1 LKTNE
6 IKRLT
11 IEDYDAIVKLW
22 SRAGLPFKPKGRD
35 SKLMIEKQMRTFP
48 EFFIGTFRQGV
59 LVGVVIGSY
68 DGRIK
73 GWINRLA
80 VDPEYRRCGIAQQL
94 VNAIERT
101 LEKCGAAIFGVLI
114 ETPNRESV
122 NLFQKMG
129 YNTHR
134 DILYVSKR
142 KSQEI

>member
-1 LKTNE
+1 MKTNE
-6 IKRLT
+6 IKKLT

-22 SRAGLPFKPKGRD
+22 SRAGLPFKQKGRD
-35 SKLMIEKQMRTFP
+35 SKLMMEKQMRTFP
-48 EFFIGTFRQGV
+48 EFFIGTFHQGV

-80 VDPEYRRCGIAQQL
+80 VDPEYRRRGIAQQL

-101 LEKCGAAIFGVLI
+101 LEKGGAAIFGVLI

-129 YNTHR
+129 YKTHR
-134 DILYVSKR
+134 NILYVSKR
-142 KSQEI
+142 KSQEV